1 MALALAFG
9 RIANFTNSEMYGKIT
24 DLPWCVQFKNAE
36 GCRHPSQIY
45 ESLKNLF
52 CEILAHE
59 KLPSAKFFFDKIG
72 KPDPGMPHLNEL
84 RQEKE
89 KEERIRKEA
98 LKFAEENNKDL
109 GSVLSGSPPFPKSS
123 DRVLPV
129 IQREARIATCDDYL
143 STFGA
148 GPCLILMIYDPVTNT
163 SAMAHIDGGTTP
175 ESINLLINRFQN
187 KDKLEISIVSGE
199 INVFSKVYSVI
210 KKNGLVNRIVRLSVD
225 LYDERAD
232 AVVFYQGKVYEFN
245 PLYEKPQN
253 DPIYKNKESLKRAID
268 IFSRGMVFSSS
279 PLTIRVTPPKQ

>member
-1 MALALAFG
+1 
-9 RIANFTNSEMYGKIT
+9 
-24 DLPWCVQFKNAE
+24 
-36 GCRHPSQIY
+36 
-45 ESLKNLF
+45 
-52 CEILAHE
+52 
-59 KLPSAKFFFDKIG
+59 
-72 KPDPGMPHLNEL
+72 MPHLNNL

-89 KEERIRKEA
+89 KKERIRKEA

-199 INVFSKVYSVI
+199 INVFSNVYSVI

-225 LYDERAD
+225 LYGERAD
-232 AVVFYQGKVYEFN
+232 AVVFYRGKVYEFN
-245 PLYEKPQN
+245 PLYKKPQN
-253 DPIYKNKESLKRAID
+253 DNIYKDEESLKRKLEM
-268 IFSRGMVFSSS
+268 FSMGMVFVRS
-279 PLTIRVTPPKQ
+279 PLTIRVAPKQH